1 MTLETRKFSYT
12 YCCKSLNFSS
22 FKFKSGK
29 MAKSIISNLKEEK
42 QFKNQTKSEK
52 ERMVCDEEYPRL
64 RGKYA
69 I

>member
-1 MTLETRKFSYT
+1 
-12 YCCKSLNFSS
+12 
-22 FKFKSGK
+22 

-64 RGKYA
+64 QGKYA